1 MTIIRK
7 MVETDDAPVSRVVSE
22 CYGFIAEP
30 DGITR
35 SQLTLLL
42 AERCQ
47 PEHMAAHRRR
57 LACHVAEVDGQVAGF
72 IACSEGR
79 IEELFVH
86 PKHHRSGIAT
96 ALYRKAESECRQAK
110 LTVGTTGYGLPFYL
124 AMGMRVTGKRLV
136 TIGPLA
142 GRQVT
147 ELERGVVRAGDCLC
161 LLCE

>member
-1 MTIIRK
+1 
-7 MVETDDAPVSRVVSE
+7 MVETDDVPVSRVVSE
-22 CYGFIAEP
+22 CYSFIAGP
-30 DGITR
+30 DGISR
-35 SQLTLLL
+35 SQLARLI

-72 IACSEGR
+72 IAFSAGR

-96 ALYRKAESECRQAK
+96 ALFRKAESECGGST
-110 LTVGTTGYGLPFYL
+110 LTVGTTGYGLPFYQ

-147 ELERGVVRAGDCLC
+147 ELACGAVRPGDRH
-161 LLCE
+161 